1 MNSNDKDNNIVNNMA
16 STLLNPN
23 PSNELSRYY
32 GTVAV
37 AGAALLGG
45 ALYYYFNQK
54 AQPASYA
61 SPTLID
67 YKNQTREVKNG
78 DGARINSIALT
89 DKPLT
94 CFYEDGRTLYELFL
108 KAQKV
113 SNNGDYL
120 GWKPSPNEPYKWLK
134 YSECAKA
141 AEHFGSGLIELG
153 LEPAKETFIGI
164 YARNRPEWVLTDVAC
179 HTYSYINVP
188 LYDTLGLEAISFI
201 LLQTQLRLVVC
212 DDSEKAIQI
221 MNTKSSLEY
230 VIIIEKIT
238 DEARAKAAEVNMKV
252 FSFDDVKEIGK
263 KNLKAPI
270 PPSKDDLST
279 ICYTS
284 GTTGAPK
291 GAMITHGNVVSI
303 ASSML
308 VYIKNSGLVKEGQER
323 YISYLPLA
331 HMFERVCQ
339 TVVLSLGGSI
349 GFYQGDVKKLVDDI
363 KEVQPTIF
371 CTVPRLLNRIYSKIT
386 ENLDNASALKKAIF
400 KVAFAQKEKEVMKG
414 IVRSDGMFDF
424 AFKQIRQSLGGKA
437 KFIISGSAPISPEVL
452 HFLRIVC
459 GCHVLEGYGATETGG
474 ACGVQV
480 PGETTVGNVG
490 PPFLCSLYKL
500 GDVPEMD
507 LVSKRDNKGEI
518 LIAGANI
525 FKGYYKDEEKTKA
538 ALDSDGWYHTG
549 DIGSFADNGT
559 LKIVDRVKNIFK
571 LQQGEYIAPEKIE
584 NLYVRSKYVAQV
596 FVYGNSYKSTLVSV
610 IVPEQT
616 VIEEWAREN
625 NLELNMEKLCANKE
639 LKKVILADITKIGK
653 EGGLKGF
660 ELAKDVYLHH
670 DLFSVENGLLTPTM
684 KSKRNEMQK
693 YFKSQIDEMYKN
705 SD

>member
-1 MNSNDKDNNIVNNMA
+1 MSTAASPAND
-16 STLLNPN
+16 
-23 PSNELSRYY
+23 LSRFY
-32 GTVAV
+32 GPVAV

-45 ALYYYFNQK
+45 AFYYYLNNK
-54 AQPASYA
+54 NSAPSYA
-61 SPTLID
+61 APKLID

-78 DGARINSIALT
+78 DGARVNSIALT

-94 CFYEDGRTLYELFL
+94 CFYEDGKTLYELFL

-120 GWKPSPNEPYKWLK
+120 GWKPSANEPYKWLK
-134 YSECAKA
+134 YSQA
-141 AEHFGSGLIELG
+141 ADMSQELGSGFIELG

-164 YARNRPEWVLTDVAC
+164 YARNRPEWNLTDLAC

-230 VIIIEKIT
+230 LIVIENIT
-238 DEARAKAAEVNMKV
+238 DEVRTKAADMNIKV
-252 FSFDDVKEIGK
+252 FSFDHVREIGK

-270 PPSKDDLST
+270 PPNKDDLTT

-291 GAMITHGNVVSI
+291 GAKITHENVVSI

-308 VYIKNSGLVKEGQER
+308 VYIKNSGLVKEGQEK

-339 TVVLSLGGSI
+339 TVLLSLGGSI
-349 GFYQGDVKKLVDDI
+349 GFYQGDIKKLIDDI

-371 CTVPRLLNRIYSKIT
+371 CTVPRVLNRVYSKIS
-386 ENLDNASALKKAIF
+386 ENLENASPLKRAIF
-400 KVAFAQKEKEVMKG
+400 KFAFAQKEKEVMKG

-424 AFKQIRQSLGGKA
+424 AFKQIRQSLGGRC
-437 KFIISGSAPISPEVL
+437 KFVISGSAPISPEVL
-452 HFLRIVC
+452 HFLRVC
-459 GCHVLEGYGATETGG
+459 FGCHVLEGYGATETGG

-490 PPFLCSLYKL
+490 PPFLCSSYKL

-507 LVSKRDNKGEI
+507 LVAKRDNRGEI
-518 LIAGANI
+518 LISGANI

-549 DIGSFADNGT
+549 DIGSFAENGT

-596 FVYGNSYKSTLVSV
+596 FVYGNSYKSTLVAI

-616 VIEEWAREN
+616 VIFEWAREN
-625 NLELNMEKLCANKE
+625 NLELDMEKLCKSKE
-639 LKKVILADITKIGK
+639 LKKVILQDITKIGK

-660 ELAKDVYLHH
+660 ELAKDIHLHH

-693 YFKSQIDEMYKN
+693 YFKAPIDEMYKN